1 MSTFMITKIS
11 AKNFKSLADFE
22 ISDLP
27 QFVCLIGVNGSG
39 KTTLLQLLGFIRA
52 MMSGNVHDWLADH
65 DMLISDILTIGNERR
80 VAVELYVEALIDGK
94 MASWEAKFNTRELRC
109 TYEKIVE
116 KGNTYTFSSGKL
128 YRDNEKSAPMDFDFE
143 KTKYEGSI
151 FSFFVTELSA
161 HLQFL
166 QLYGVLDPRAIA
178 KSTRFTQNRL
188 VPEVKENG
196 ENLCGFIASLPL
208 EKQQNIFNQLR
219 DFYPPLKNFKVKKQR
234 FGWKSI
240 LLSEL
245 EKTVF
250 SASNLSYGTLR
261 LFLMISQQYSQSNSI
276 KSNTILF
283 DEVENGLNQEM
294 FEKLVKLLLNYGNP
308 TKQVFVTTHSGL
320 LLNYLPDEVAKE
332 SVYFFYK
339 DSNNYTKA
347 KRFFD
352 IDMMKDKLNVLGPGE
367 AMGDTDLIQLSESL
381 KSL

>member
-11 AKNFKSLADFE
+11 AKNFKSLANFE

-39 KTTLLQLLGFIRA
+39 KSTLLHLLGLIRA
-52 MMSGNVHDWLADH
+52 MMAGKVQDWLTDH
-65 DMLISDILTIGNERR
+65 DLSVNDLLTIGNDKKVIEIY
-80 VAVELYVEALIDGK
+80 LEALIDGEQ
-94 MASWEAKFNTRELRC
+94 ASWEAKFNTRELRC

-116 KGNTYTFSSGKL
+116 KDYTYTFSSGKL
-128 YRDNEKSAPMDFDFE
+128 RRNNEMIGPNNFDYE

-151 FSFFVTELSA
+151 FSFFLTELSS
-161 HLQFL
+161 HLRFL

-188 VPEVKENG
+188 APEVKENG

-219 DFYPPLKNFKVKKQR
+219 DFYPPLKSFKVQKQR

-276 KSNTILF
+276 VSNAILF

-294 FEKLVKLLLNYGNP
+294 FEKLVNLLLNYGNP

-320 LLNYLPDEVAKE
+320 LLNYLPDEIAKE
-332 SVYFFYK
+332 SVYFLYK

-367 AMGDTDLIQLSESL
+367 AMGDTDLIQLSELL
-381 KSL
+381 KTM

>member
-22 ISDLP
+22 ICDLP

-39 KTTLLQLLGFIRA
+39 KTTLLQLLGVIRA
-52 MMSGNVHDWLADH
+52 MMAGKVQDWLTDH
-65 DMLISDILTIGNERR
+65 NMSINDLLTIGNDKKI
-80 VAVELYVEALIDGK
+80 VEIYLEALIDGEQ
-94 MASWEAKFNTRELRC
+94 ASWEAKFNTRELRC

-116 KGNTYTFSSGKL
+116 KNYTYTFSSGKL
-128 YRDNEKSAPMDFDFE
+128 RRNNEIISPKGFDYE

-151 FSFFVTELSA
+151 FSFFLTELSS
-161 HLQFL
+161 HLRFL
-166 QLYGVLDPRAIA
+166 RLYGVLDPKAIA
-178 KSTRFTQNRL
+178 KSTQFTQNRL
-188 VPEVKENG
+188 VPEVEENG
-196 ENLCGFIASLPL
+196 GNLCGFIASLPQ
-208 EKQQNIFNQLR
+208 EKQQLIFNQLR

-276 KSNTILF
+276 ESNTILF

-294 FEKLVKLLLNYGNP
+294 FEKLVNLLLNYGNP

-320 LLNYLPDEVAKE
+320 LLNYLPDEVAKK
-332 SVYFFYK
+332 SVYFLYK
-339 DSNNYTKA
+339 DSNNYSKA

-352 IDMMKDKLNVLGPGE
+352 IDSMKDKLNVLGPGE

-381 KSL
+381 KSM

>member
-1 MSTFMITKIS
+1 MSTFAITKITV
-11 AKNFKSLADFE
+11 KNFKSLANFE

-27 QFVCLIGVNGSG
+27 RFVCLIGVNGSG

-52 MMSGNVHDWLADH
+52 MMAGKVQDWLTDH
-65 DMLISDILTIGNERR
+65 DMLINDILTIGNERKF
-80 VAVELYVEALIDGK
+80 VVELYLEALIDGEK
-94 MASWEAKFNTRELRC
+94 ASWEAKFNPRELRC
-109 TYEKIVE
+109 TYERIIE

-128 YRDNEKSAPMDFDFE
+128 HRDNEKNDSMDIDFE

-151 FSFFVTELSA
+151 FSFFLTELSS
-161 HLQFL
+161 HLRFL

-188 VPEVKENG
+188 APEVKENG
-196 ENLCGFIASLPL
+196 ENLCGFIASLPQD
-208 EKQQNIFNQLR
+208 KQQNIFNQLR
-219 DFYPPLKNFKVKKQR
+219 EFYPPLKNFKVKKQR
-234 FGWKSI
+234 FGWKTI

-261 LFLMISQQYSQSNSI
+261 LFLMISQQYTQSNTIES
-276 KSNTILF
+276 STILF

-294 FEKLVKLLLNYGNP
+294 FEKLVNLLLNYGNP

-320 LLNYLPDEVAKE
+320 LLNYLPDEIAKK
-332 SVYFFYK
+332 SVYFLYK
-339 DSNNYTKA
+339 DFNNYSKATK
-347 KRFFD
+347 FFN
-352 IDMMKDKLNVLGPGE
+352 IDTMKDKLNILGPGE

-381 KSL
+381 KSI

>member
-22 ISDLP
+22 ICDLP

-39 KTTLLQLLGFIRA
+39 KTTLLQLLGVIRA
-52 MMSGNVHDWLADH
+52 MMAGKVQDWLTDH
-65 DMLISDILTIGNERR
+65 NMSINDLLTIGNDKKI
-80 VAVELYVEALIDGK
+80 VEIYLEALIDGEQ
-94 MASWEAKFNTRELRC
+94 ASWEAKFNTRELRC

-116 KGNTYTFSSGKL
+116 KDYTYTFSSGKL
-128 YRDNEKSAPMDFDFE
+128 RRNNEIISPKGFDYE
-143 KTKYEGSI
+143 KTKYEGAI
-151 FSFFVTELSA
+151 FSFFLTELSS
-161 HLQFL
+161 HLRFL
-166 QLYGVLDPRAIA
+166 RLYGVLDPKAIA
-178 KSTRFTQNRL
+178 KSTQFTQNRL
-188 VPEVKENG
+188 VPEVEENG
-196 ENLCGFIASLPL
+196 GNLCGFIASLPQ
-208 EKQQNIFNQLR
+208 EKQQLIFNQLR

-276 KSNTILF
+276 ESNTILF

-294 FEKLVKLLLNYGNP
+294 FEKLVNLLLNYGNP

-320 LLNYLPDEVAKE
+320 LLNYLPDEVAKK
-332 SVYFFYK
+332 SVYFLYK
-339 DSNNYTKA
+339 DSNNYSKA

-352 IDMMKDKLNVLGPGE
+352 IDSMKDKLNILGPGE

-381 KSL
+381 KSM